1 LRRWFRNI
9 AEEEIVLVYAF
20 IKWVAL
26 SVMAGRIFLPTV
38 SVKLSATIITIVT
51 GGSAGKEG
59 PRAQIGA
66 GLTSAMADLLRLN
79 EIDRK
84 KSVVCGI
91 SAGFSAIFGTPV
103 PGAIFGLE
111 VGGSSSHGTRSGG
124 PMMRAPHLRTE
135 SRSFPGRLQQGIP
148 GLRSFRKVP
157 VLKPGMRGEALY
169 RPQPRGGPFLFAAS

>member
-1 LRRWFRNI
+1 MRRWFRNI
-9 AEEEIVLVYAF
+9 AEEELVLGYAF
-20 IKWVAL
+20 IKRVAL
-26 SVMAGRIFLPTV
+26 SVMAGRISPPTV
-38 SVKLSATIITIVT
+38 PVKLSATIITIVT
-51 GGSAGKEG
+51 
-59 PRAQIGA
+59 
-66 GLTSAMADLLRLN
+66 LLRLN